1 MSYVPLP
8 YTTLSDLMWL
18 VGNSVNADGSY
29 NMANAGA
36 QNEYDA
42 YVQYLKSKNM
52 YTMDNLFT
60 GSNFGDFLKYDVGLS
75 PVNMIVPDNTLSYNA
90 ATNTFT
96 SNTIIHTVNSDPTY
110 TLPSGNTITTTSTP
124 TITPTTIAPAN
135 STVFT
140 GKPQLTQPQLLLI
153 SGGAILLL
161 ILINK

>member
-52 YTMDNLFT
+52 YTMDNLFME
-60 GSNFGDFLKYDVGLS
+60 SNFDDFIKYDEGLLPVV
-75 PVNMIVPDNTLSYNA
+75 PVN
-90 ATNTFT
+90 
-96 SNTIIHTVNSDPTY
+96 
-110 TLPSGNTITTTSTP
+110 TLPSGSTITTTSTP
-124 TITPTTIAPAN
+124 TITSTIAPAN

-140 GKPQLTQPQLLLI
+140 SKPKLTQLQLILI